1 MFDKT
6 HGLVPLQFPYDNLE
20 ASAGKMGETKGH
32 TVLWYFGAAEV
43 SGP

>member
-1 MFDKT
+1 MFDTFYNFHMIIWECRQAEWVK
-6 HGLVPLQFPYDNLE
+6 Q
-20 ASAGKMGETKGH
+20 KGH